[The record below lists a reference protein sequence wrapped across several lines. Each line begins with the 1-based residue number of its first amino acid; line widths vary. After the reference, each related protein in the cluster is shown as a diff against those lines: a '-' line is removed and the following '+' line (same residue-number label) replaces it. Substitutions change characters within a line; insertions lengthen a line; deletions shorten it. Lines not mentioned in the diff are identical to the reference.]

1 MFPIKGTKYLSELV
15 QMNLLQKNKL
25 NIIKAPTGSGKTYFA
40 LTALPSTV
48 EKPDRKIV
56 YLIDTING
64 KQQILQN
71 YNAKPIYS
79 CWVSDVQDCDIEIR
93 FDDDEMYETD
103 RRVVIITYAKFGSL
117 LIQNPDFYQHFEYII
132 CDELHSLM
140 KYQYFEKAPNLCS
153 IARLGL
159 EMAVRNENTTVVAL
173 TATPAQVKVGF
184 DAPFAEMPIDQ
195 TVIRQFETK
204 EVIRYTNLE
213 YLLSILNPNEKGVC
227 FVSHIRQMKKLE
239 AIAREKGFKTT
250 SFWSISNADHPM
262 TQAQLD
268 AREAIL
274 NTFTI
279 PEEYNLLI
287 INASS
292 ETSLKIKSHVDYMIV
307 HSYEND
313 TRVQVRGRVNSDL
326 DRLYLPSKD
335 PSALSVPDGFLNRP
349 LFTADK
355 SQLCSTLNIHNPQG
369 RLCKWTTIHRNLL
382 SAGYAVKE
390 GRKGNDRYVIL
401 KSPDE
406 KA

>member
-1 MFPIKGTKYLSELV
+1 M
-15 QMNLLQKNKL
+15 
-25 NIIKAPTGSGKTYFA
+25 
-40 LTALPSTV
+40 
-48 EKPDRKIV
+48 
-56 YLIDTING
+56 
-64 KQQILQN
+64 
-71 YNAKPIYS
+71 
-79 CWVSDVQDCDIEIR
+79 
-93 FDDDEMYETD
+93 
-103 RRVVIITYAKFGSL
+103 
-117 LIQNPDFYQHFEYII
+117 
-132 CDELHSLM
+132 
-140 KYQYFEKAPNLCS
+140 
-153 IARLGL
+153 
-159 EMAVRNENTTVVAL
+159 RNENTTVVAL